1 MEVLSDAALV
11 KEVLDGSKDVFAELV
26 RRHERP
32 AIAAALHVLGHR
44 HSAEDAAQE
53 AFVRAWRQLP
63 KLSKPD
69 AFGPWL
75 LKIVRR
81 CALNR
86 AGRKKSEVPLAAAG
100 QLPAHQGNGQLDD
113 DNRQLLQRVMRLG
126 KAERQVVLLR
136 YFGGHTVHQV
146 AAISGRSVGTVT
158 KQLSR
163 AHQRLRHQI
172 KE

>member
-1 MEVLSDAALV
+1 MLV
-11 KEVLDGSKDVFAELV
+11 KEVLDGSKDAFAELV
-26 RRHERP
+26 RRYERP

-81 CALNR
+81 CALNM
-86 AGRKKSEVPLAAAG
+86 ADRKQTEISLEAAG
-100 QLPAHQGNGQLDD
+100 QLPAHQGNGQLDN

-126 KAERQVVLLR
+126 KAERQVILLR
-136 YFGGHTVHQV
+136 YFGGHTVRQV
-146 AAISGRSVGTVT
+146 AAIAGRSVGTVT

-163 AHQRLRHQI
+163 AHQRLRSQI